1 MISQLRLKEILSD
14 PAMEIIGCSD
24 LLFKVRSFEHERKV
38 KESRKS
44 RCLGPTLVKARSH
57 IQHSVDPPD
66 ITTDE
71 NANLKERVKQL
82 EDEMVQARIK
92 QSPPVKKMV
101 YGKPQP
107 AVQER
112 TKEKSFQNKTE
123 LRLKTQAKEDKL
135 RGFCYN
141 CGEDSHYLANCNNP
155 SNAELVQQKLLQ
167 RHKQRYP
174 AQLDNT
180 TPTEPLNRK

>member
-1 MISQLRLKEILSD
+1 M
-14 PAMEIIGCSD
+14 
-24 LLFKVRSFEHERKV
+24 
-38 KESRKS
+38 
-44 RCLGPTLVKARSH
+44 GPTPVKARSH

-66 ITTDE
+66 TATDE

-92 QSPPVKKMV
+92 QSPPVKKTV

-107 AVQER
+107 AVQGR
-112 TKEKSFQNKTE
+112 TKEKSFQNNTE
-123 LRLKTQAKEDKL
+123 LRLKTQTKEDKL
-135 RGFCYN
+135 KGFCYN

-155 SNAELVQQKLLQ
+155 SNAELVQRKLLQ

>member
-1 MISQLRLKEILSD
+1 
-14 PAMEIIGCSD
+14 MEIIGCSD

-44 RCLGPTLVKARSH
+44 RCLGHTPVKARSH

-66 ITTDE
+66 LNTNK
-71 NANLKERVKQL
+71 NANLMERVKQL
-82 EDEMVQARIK
+82 EDELVQAKIK
-92 QSPPVKKMV
+92 QSPPDVRMV
-101 YGKPQP
+101 YGKSQSP
-107 AVQER
+107 VQGK
-112 TKEKSFQNKTE
+112 TNEKSFQDNKE
-123 LRLKTQAKEDKL
+123 LRLETQAKEDKL

-141 CGEDSHYLANCNNP
+141 CGEDSHYLANCNN
-155 SNAELVQQKLLQ
+155 SANAELVQQKLLH

-180 TPTEPLNRK
+180 TPTEHLNMKSLLLWNEQ